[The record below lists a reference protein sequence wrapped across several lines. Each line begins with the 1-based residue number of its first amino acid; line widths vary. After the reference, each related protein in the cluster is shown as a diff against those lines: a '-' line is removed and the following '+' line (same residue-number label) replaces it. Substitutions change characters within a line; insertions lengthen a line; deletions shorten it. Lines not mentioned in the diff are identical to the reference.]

1 MKFDKAILIK
11 CLKLLQAI
19 FGEGPESL
27 SWLMTK
33 HIILGNN
40 TPLDCLSNERSQ
52 EVIDILET
60 IISKSV

>member
-1 MKFDKAILIK
+1 MKLNKNHLLK
-11 CLKLLQAI
+11 CIKLLQAI

-33 HIILGNN
+33 HLILGDK
-40 TPLDCLSNERSQ
+40 TPIDCLLNERGQ

-60 IISKSV
+60 IVSKSV